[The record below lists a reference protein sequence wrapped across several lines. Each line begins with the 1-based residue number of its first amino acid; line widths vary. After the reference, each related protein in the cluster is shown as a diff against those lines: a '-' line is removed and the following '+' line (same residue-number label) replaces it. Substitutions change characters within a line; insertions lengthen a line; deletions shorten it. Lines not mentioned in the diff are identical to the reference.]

1 MFTPRRALITLAAA
15 AIALAALTAQAADST
30 YTAKLSGAAQL
41 PDPTDSKA
49 TGTLELTV
57 SPDGK
62 SASYKLVVEN
72 IDNASGADIHLGPAT
87 MNGPLVVK
95 LFPRN
100 GEAAKKGPFS
110 GVLAQGKFD
119 AGDFIGSMTGSPFA
133 DFIDELK
140 AGKVYTN
147 VHTNDG
153 QDPPNSGP
161 GDYRNG
167 EIRGQL
173 K

>member
-1 MFTPRRALITLAAA
+1 MFTVRRALIPLAAA
-15 AIALAALTAQAADST
+15 ALAFAAFSVQAADQF
-30 YTAKLSGAAQL
+30 TAKLTGAAQL

-57 SPDGK
+57 SADGK
-62 SASYKLVVEN
+62 SVAYKLTVEN
-72 IDNASGADIHLGPAT
+72 ISNASGADVHLGPSS

-95 LFPRN
+95 LFPKG
-100 GEAAKKGPFS
+100 GESVKKGPFS
-110 GVLAQGKFD
+110 GVLAEGKFD
-119 AGDFIGSMTGSPFA
+119 AGDLIGPLTGSSLSEFLE
-133 DFIDELK
+133 ELRS
-140 AGKVYTN
+140 GNVYTN

>member
-1 MFTPRRALITLAAA
+1 MFIPRRALLSLAAA
-15 AIALAALTAQAADST
+15 AIALTAFNSQAADATFS
-30 YTAKLSGAAQL
+30 AKLNGAAQL
-41 PDPTDSKA
+41 PEPTNSKA
-49 TGTLELTV
+49 TGTLTLAV
-57 SPDGK
+57 SADGK
-62 SASYKLVVEN
+62 SVAYKLTVEN
-72 IDNASGADIHLGPAT
+72 LSNASGADVHLGPET

-95 LFPRN
+95 LFPKA
-100 GEAAKKGPFS
+100 GEHAKKGPYS
-110 GVLAQGKFD
+110 GVLAEGSFTAAD
-119 AGDFIGSMTGSPFA
+119 LLGSMAGSPLA

-140 AGKVYTN
+140 AGNVYTN
-147 VHTNDG
+147 VHTSDD

>member
-1 MFTPRRALITLAAA
+1 MFTPRRALLSLAAA
-15 AIALAALTAQAADST
+15 AIALTAFNSQAAEET
-30 YTAKLSGAAQL
+30 FRAKLTGAAQL

-49 TGTLELTV
+49 TGNLELTV
-57 SPDGK
+57 SADGK
-62 SASYKLVVEN
+62 SVTYKLTVEN
-72 IDNASGADIHLGPAT
+72 LNNASGADVHLGPAT

-95 LFPRN
+95 LFPKA
-100 GEAAKKGPFS
+100 GQEAKKGPFS
-110 GVLAQGKFD
+110 GVLAEGSFSARD
-119 AGDFIGSMTGSPFA
+119 LLGSMAGGPLS
-133 DFIDELK
+133 DFIDELR
-140 AGKVYTN
+140 AGNVYTN

>member
-1 MFTPRRALITLAAA
+1 MFTPRRALISLAAA
-15 AIALAALTAQAADST
+15 AFAFAATTTQAADT
-30 YTAKLSGAAQL
+30 TFTAKLSGAAQL
-41 PDPTDSKA
+41 PDATNSKA
-49 TGTLELTV
+49 TGTLQFTIAA
-57 SPDGK
+57 DGK
-62 SASYKLVVEN
+62 SVAYRLAVE
-72 IDNASGADIHLGPAT
+72 DLSNASAADVHLGPAT

-95 LFPRN
+95 LFPK
-100 GEAAKKGPFS
+100 GGATAKKGPFS
-110 GVLAQGKFD
+110 GVLAEGSFD
-119 AGDFIGSMTGSPFA
+119 AGDLIGPMQGSPFA

-140 AGKVYTN
+140 AGNVYTN

-153 QDPPNSGP
+153 MDPPESGP

>member
-1 MFTPRRALITLAAA
+1 MSISRRALTALTAAALTLAVFPAAA
-15 AIALAALTAQAADST
+15 AEMTFTAQ
-30 YTAKLSGAAQL
+30 LSGAAQV
-41 PDPTDSKA
+41 PEPTNSQA

-57 SPDGK
+57 AADGK
-62 SASYKLVVEN
+62 SIAYKLTVEN
-72 IDNASGADIHLGPAT
+72 LDNPSGADIHLGPPT

-95 LFPRN
+95 LFPIA
-100 GEAAKKGPFS
+100 GDTAKKGPFT
-110 GVLAQGKFD
+110 GVLASGKFD
-119 AGDFIGSMTGSPFA
+119 AGDLLGSMTGSPLA
-133 DFIDELK
+133 DFIDELQS
-140 AGKVYTN
+140 GNVYTN

-153 QDPPNSGP
+153 KDPPNSGP